1 MSHVFPRVLDRIL
14 PTAVRAEG
22 AAIWDADGKRYLDA
36 AGGAIVVGIG
46 HGDERVVRAMAD
58 QASRLAYAH
67 GTQFTSEPLEA
78 YAAELAPLLPLD
90 DARIY
95 PVSGGSEAVE
105 TALKLARAYHL
116 ARGEASRQV
125 VIARWGSYHGNTLG
139 ALDASG
145 REPLRRPYEPWLG
158 RVVHVPPAY
167 EYRCSLPTHPE
178 RCGERHAETLDRT
191 ILELGPETVACFIAE
206 PIAGATLGAAVPT
219 DDYWPAIREVCDRYG
234 VLLIADEVMTGF
246 GRTGAWF
253 GMDHWGLRPDI
264 LVAGKGASSGYWP
277 LGLVAASGSVFETIR
292 GGGFVH
298 GFTHSHSVVGA
309 AVGRAVLA
317 RLREDRLIEASRDK
331 GERLLKLLTA
341 GLGEHPFVGDVRGLG
356 LMIGI
361 ELVTDRSTR
370 APFPRSEKVT
380 ERVLAAARDDGLL
393 LYPSTGCA
401 DGTDGDL
408 VMLGPPFVI
417 TDEELS
423 EAAARTRAAIERAL
437 CQDLG

>member
-1 MSHVFPRVLDRIL
+1 MFPRVLDRTL

-22 AAIWDADGKRYLDA
+22 ASIWDADGKRYLDA

-46 HGDERVVRAMAD
+46 HGDQGVVRAMAD

-105 TALKLARAYHL
+105 TALKLARSYHL
-116 ARGEASRQV
+116 ARGEASRDV

-158 RVVHVPPAY
+158 RVVHVPAAY
-167 EYRCSLPTHPE
+167 EYRCPLPTHPA
-178 RCGERHAETLDRT
+178 RCGQRHAEVLDHT
-191 ILELGPETVACFIAE
+191 IGELGPERVACFIAE

-219 DDYWPAIREVCDRYG
+219 DDYWPAIREVCDRHG
-234 VLLIADEVMTGF
+234 VLLVADEVMTGF

-253 GMDHWGLRPDI
+253 GMDHWGARPDI

-277 LGLVAASGSVFETIR
+277 LGLVAASGHVFEAVRTS
-292 GGGFVH
+292 GFVH

-309 AVGRAVLA
+309 AVGGAVLA
-317 RLREDRLIEASRDK
+317 RLRDDDLVEASRDK

-341 GLGEHPFVGDVRGLG
+341 GLGEHPYVGDIRGLG

-361 ELVTDRSTR
+361 ELVADRSTG
-370 APFPRSEKVT
+370 APFPRSEKTT
-380 ERVLAAARDDGLL
+380 ERVLAAARGGGLL

-417 TDEELS
+417 SDEELA
-423 EAAARTRAAIERAL
+423 EAAARTRAAIDRAL
-437 CQDLG
+437 GPR